1 MPRRHSAPGDTV
13 DCTTVSGRDCAEV
26 LTAAGRW
33 LADPAQ
39 ADLQL
44 WGVELDHPRR
54 RDAESDTDTYL
65 DLFYTRSGAE
75 AHSIQE
81 QVE

>member
-26 LTAAGRW
+26 FTTAGTW

-39 ADLQL
+39 ADLQV
-44 WGVELDHPRR
+44 WGAELDQPRR
-54 RDAESDTDTYL
+54 RDAESDTNTYL
-65 DLFYTRSGAE
+65 DLFYTRSGDE